1 MDASKEMPES
11 SRRRRGLDPEGLGR
25 DRLLSRLMSGKID
38 VEDLDIQFPPSM
50 NSPNGEESEAPK
62 YS

>member
-1 MDASKEMPES
+1 
-11 SRRRRGLDPEGLGR
+11 
-25 DRLLSRLMSGKID
+25 MSGKID